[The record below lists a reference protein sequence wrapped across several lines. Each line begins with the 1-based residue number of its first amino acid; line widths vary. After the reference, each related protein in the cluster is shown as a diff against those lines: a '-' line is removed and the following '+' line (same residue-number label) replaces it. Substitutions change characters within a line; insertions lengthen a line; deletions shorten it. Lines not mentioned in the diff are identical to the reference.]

1 MSFLLS
7 FFQKLLAMEAKKD
20 NEDSAPYSTA
30 GLYIIWR
37 YAMLQSFFFQEPLA
51 TKAQYG
57 SAAPATGGGLYIGYI
72 TIGGAHRYATI
83 FPLLFPP

>member
-1 MSFLLS
+1 MALRNVTIFFLP
-7 FFQKLLAMEAKKD
+7 KA
-20 NEDSAPYSTA
+20 
-30 GLYIIWR
+30 
-37 YAMLQSFFFQEPLA
+37 LA